1 MRALGRVLFAVSFF
15 LLAAAPARAQTSVTR
30 TATPPATANLAL
42 NLTMSLQG
50 AVVLSLAG
58 NAVAPSTSLTN
69 IVAGTGAD
77 IAFGNVDTACSNTP
91 TTGQCIRMTN
101 ASGAFFVATVD
112 ATVTVSGVAAG
123 TSKLGISAP
132 AATGAAA
139 QRYRVCGANG
149 SCPATT
155 PDPFWQV
162 SAGGTTIPLTPTVGA
177 NELGATIASGAVV
190 EHQLGVQVLDTVT
203 AVNPVVVSYVA
214 TAN

>member
-1 MRALGRVLFAVSFF
+1 MKTLTRVLLTTGFVAFF
-15 LLAAAPARAQTSVTR
+15 STPAWAQTSVSV

-42 NLTMSLQG
+42 NLTMNLQG
-50 AVVLSLAG
+50 AVVLTLAG

-69 IVAGTGAD
+69 IVAGTSAD
-77 IAFGNVDTACSNTP
+77 VAFGNVDTACSATP

-101 ASGAFFVATVD
+101 ASGAFFVATLD
-112 ATVTVSGVAAG
+112 ATVTVSGVLAG

-139 QRYRVCGANG
+139 QRYRACGANG

-155 PDPFWQV
+155 PDPFWQ
-162 SAGGTTIPLTPTVGA
+162 SSTGGTDIPLTPTVGA
-177 NELGATIASGAVV
+177 NELGATIASGAIV
-190 EHQLGVQVLDTVT
+190 EHQLGVQVLDTTT